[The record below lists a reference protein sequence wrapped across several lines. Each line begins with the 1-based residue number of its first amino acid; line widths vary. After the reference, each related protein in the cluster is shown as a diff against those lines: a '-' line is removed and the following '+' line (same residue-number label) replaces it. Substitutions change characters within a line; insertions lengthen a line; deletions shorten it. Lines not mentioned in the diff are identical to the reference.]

1 MTSACAKLS
10 QHSGLAPLTKRERAA
25 LAAIIEHYRA
35 TDVSPSH
42 GDVRR
47 ALGLGHEGYV
57 RHLVGKLR
65 EKGFIEASHGE
76 RRAIRVLFT
85 PDGWAFDS
93 NGERMRALEGRVLV
107 LAAELGAARRARA
120 CMVLVPRALCAPVG
134 PWCAAL
140 RRCPRRRR

>member
-10 QHSGLAPLTKRERAA
+10 QHSGLAPLTKRERDA
-25 LAAIIEHYRA
+25 LDAIIEHYRA
-35 TDVSPSH
+35 TGVSPSH
-42 GDVRR
+42 ADVQR
-47 ALGLGHEGYV
+47 ALGLGYDRFV
-57 RHLVGKLR
+57 RQLVNKLR
-65 EKGFIEASHGE
+65 DKGFIEASHGE

-120 CMVLVPRALCAPVG
+120 CMVLVPRAL
-134 PWCAAL
+134 